1 MIRVRP
7 KRRSLTMAMALAAAV
22 VATLSLHTGAASA
35 AGQVTISSSD
45 PGNNQVV
52 TVSGTGLPTHK
63 QDPTGVQILECS
75 DPAGS
80 VGRLPTDASACD
92 GSTLNPLPVNTDANG
107 TFSIKY
113 TFIALNNAHGTSNI
127 QCDATHFCVLWV
139 GVDYNHN
146 FQGPHAFSTPFEIG
160 GSGSPATSSSNALVI
175 ALPIAAVALAL
186 VALVLLRRRRAQTAS
201 SDPGRARAENPRA

>member
-1 MIRVRP
+1 MRVRR
-7 KRRSLTMAMALAAAV
+7 RRSPLVAMAFAV
-22 VATLSLHTGAASA
+22 AVIGDVALNADAASA
-35 AGQVTISSSD
+35 AGQVTISSSN

-63 QDPTGVQILECS
+63 VDPTGVQILECS
-75 DPAGS
+75 DPGGG
-80 VGRLPTDASACD
+80 VGRLPTDASGCD

-107 TFSIKY
+107 TFSTKY

-146 FQGPHAFSTPFEIG
+146 FLGPHAFSRPFEIG
-160 GSGSPATSSSNALVI
+160 GSGVLATSSSNALVI
-175 ALPIAAVALAL
+175 ALPTAAVVLAL
-186 VALVLLRRRRAQTAS
+186 VAVVVIRRRRAHTAR
-201 SDPGRARAENPRA
+201 SDPGSRTSAEKLSA